1 MLSKEQLNYLLKTK
15 ARYRWMLDSGEIG
28 TVTIQDVFET
38 IETQQKALEKAK
50 ETLTQIIHCI
60 HGSHLSSIG
69 SIRNTYNPQI
79 SKTDAEKWYKVLQE
93 IEKLGVEE

>member
-15 ARYRWMLDSGEIG
+15 ARYRWMLDSEEIG
-28 TVTIQDVFET
+28 TVTIQNVFET

-50 ETLTQIIHCI
+50 EALNSVVWEYVNKYYTPKET
-60 HGSHLSSIG
+60 
-69 SIRNTYNPQI
+69 TF
-79 SKTDAEKWYKVLQE
+79 YKINEALEE

>member
-60 HGSHLSSIG
+60 HGSHLSS
-69 SIRNTYNPQI
+69 
-79 SKTDAEKWYKVLQE
+79 TDAEKWYKVLQE